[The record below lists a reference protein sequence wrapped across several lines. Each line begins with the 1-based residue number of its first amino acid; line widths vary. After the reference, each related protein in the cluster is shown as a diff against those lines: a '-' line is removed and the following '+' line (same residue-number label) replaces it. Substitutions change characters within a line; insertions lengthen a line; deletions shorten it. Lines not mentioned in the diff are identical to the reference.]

1 MILKNGKRIDGCTDT
16 LPVGTVQP
24 FLGLTPP
31 LGYLVC
37 QGQMVSKA
45 EYPELYKVCLSAFGV
60 ETNTH
65 FYLPD
70 LRGKTLAGYDEND
83 STMNTIG
90 KLLGQK
96 THTHTS
102 AAHTHTTGN
111 HTLTIDE
118 MPAHGHNVVDNN
130 RGFWLTTGTTQ
141 GDTGGRIYQDLP
153 ISAYGIDDSHAL
165 KAQNTGGS
173 GAHNHGDTGSTTPGD
188 TGSNTNYQPT
198 ITVNWIVKAAMLI
211 PHYFVVE
218 NTLTSTNTSNA
229 LSAAQGKILNGKFAN
244 YLPLNGGTMT
254 GEILIGQGDYKGI
267 QLGENGRINATLNGM
282 ANATVLGIL
291 DASVIVGHTSAPLLL
306 RGSYSAPLYNGVALV
321 ESGSNSNGSYIK
333 LVDGTMI
340 CYHTKS
346 ISVDCTS
353 QWGQLYEGG
362 AAVGNLPAT
371 FVSAPIVMVTNTS
384 PDGYFEG
391 MRDTTTTTWGT
402 LRMAIPSAATRA
414 FVVNF
419 LAIGR
424 WK

>member
-45 EYPELYKVCLSAFGV
+45 EYPELYKVCLSAFGI

-83 STMNTIG
+83 VAMNTIG

-96 THTHTS
+96 SHTH
-102 AAHTHTTGN
+102 ATGN

-118 MPAHGHNVVDNN
+118 MPAHNHHFEVED
-130 RGFWLTTGTTQ
+130 
-141 GDTGGRIYQDLP
+141 GDRTEYATSDRLYLSG
-153 ISAYGIDDSHAL
+153 SAYPALPTAGIGGDWYSSGTVKIQTA
-165 KAQNTGGS
+165 GGS
-173 GAHNHGDTGSTTPGD
+173 QPHNHGDTGETS
-188 TGSNTNYQPT
+188 SYQPT
-198 ITVNWIVKAAMLI
+198 VTVNWIVKAAMLI
-211 PHYFVVE
+211 PHYFTVE

-229 LSAAQGKILNGKFAN
+229 LSAAQGKILNDKFN
-244 YLPLNGGTMT
+244 TYLPLSGGTLT
-254 GEILIGQGDYKGI
+254 GKVYLGQGDANSLH
-267 QLGENGRINATLNGM
+267 LGVNGRINATIGTDT
-282 ANATVLGIL
+282 NATVLGIL
-291 DASVIVGHTSAPLLL
+291 DNYAAVGTTVAPLNL
-306 RGSYSAPLYNGVALV
+306 RGSGVSPYYNKTPLI
-321 ESGSNSNGSYIK
+321 ESGSNNNGSYIK
-333 LVDGTMI
+333 FVDGTMI
-340 CYHTKS
+340 CYLTKS

-362 AAVGNLPAT
+362 AAVGSLPAT
-371 FVSAPIVMVTNTS
+371 FVSAPIVMVTNTA

-402 LRMAIPSAATRA
+402 LRMAIPSAATRV

-419 LAIGR
+419 VAIGK

>member
-45 EYPELYKVCLSAFGV
+45 EYPELYKVCLSAFGI

-83 STMNTIG
+83 ATMNTIG

-96 THTHTS
+96 THV
-102 AAHTHTTGN
+102 HTTGN
-111 HTLTIDE
+111 HTLTVAE
-118 MPAHGHNVVDNN
+118 MPTHQHRTQFAWIDSTASGSEWGYVVKMD
-130 RGFWLTTGTTQ
+130 RDGKT
-141 GDTGGRIYQDLP
+141 DGGAEEFI
-153 ISAYGIDDSHAL
+153 
-165 KAQNTGGS
+165 GGS
-173 GAHNHGDTGSTTPGD
+173 QPHNHGDTGVAS
-188 TGSNTNYQPT
+188 NYQPT

-211 PHYFVVE
+211 PHYFTVE
-218 NTLTSTNTSNA
+218 NSLTSTSTSNA

-254 GEILIGQGDYKGI
+254 GEISIGQGDYKGI
-267 QLGENGRINATLNGM
+267 QIGENGRINATLNG
-282 ANATVLGIL
+282 NTNCTILGMM
-291 DASVIVGHTSAPLLL
+291 DGTVIVGHGDAPLVF
-306 RGSYSAPLYNGVALV
+306 RGSYGVPSYNGVALI
-321 ESGSNSNGSYIK
+321 ETGSNSNGTWIK
-333 LVDGTMI
+333 FVDGTMI
-340 CYHTKS
+340 CRHTKGVS
-346 ISVDCTS
+346 IECTS
-353 QWGQLYEGG
+353 QWGNLYEGG
-362 AAVGNLPAT
+362 ADLGSFPASFSGVPT
-371 FVSAPIVMVTNTS
+371 VMVTNTA

-391 MRDTTTTTWGT
+391 LRSSSATSWGHI
-402 LRMAIPSAATRA
+402 RMAIPSSATRE
-414 FVVNF
+414 FVVNL

>member
-45 EYPELYKVCLSAFGV
+45 EYPELYKVCLSAFGI

-83 STMNTIG
+83 VAMNTIG

-96 THTHTS
+96 S
-102 AAHTHTTGN
+102 HTHTTGN

-118 MPAHGHNVVDNN
+118 MPAHNHHFEVED
-130 RGFWLTTGTTQ
+130 
-141 GDTGGRIYQDLP
+141 GDRTEYATSDRLYLSG
-153 ISAYGIDDSHAL
+153 SAYPALPTAGIGGDWYSSGTVKIQTA
-165 KAQNTGGS
+165 GGS
-173 GAHNHGDTGSTTPGD
+173 QPHNHGDTGETS
-188 TGSNTNYQPT
+188 SYQPT
-198 ITVNWIVKAAMLI
+198 VTVNWIVKAAMLI
-211 PHYFVVE
+211 PHYFTVE

-244 YLPLNGGTMT
+244 YLPLNGGTMM
-254 GEILIGQGDYKGI
+254 GEIVIGQGDYKGI
-267 QLGENGRINATLNGM
+267 QIGENGRINATLNGNTNCTILGM
-282 ANATVLGIL
+282 MNGTVT
-291 DASVIVGHTSAPLLL
+291 VGHGDAPLLF
-306 RGSYSAPLYNGVALV
+306 RGSHGVPSYNGIALI
-321 ESGSNSNGSYIK
+321 ETGSNSNGTWIK
-333 LVDGTMI
+333 FVDGTMI
-340 CYHTKS
+340 CRHTKGV
-346 ISVDCTS
+346 SVACTS
-353 QWGQLYEGG
+353 QWGNLYEGG
-362 AAVGNLPAT
+362 ADLGSLPAT
-371 FVSAPIVMVTNTS
+371 FSDVPTVMVTNTA
-384 PDGYFEG
+384 PDGYLEG
-391 MRDTTTTTWGT
+391 LRSSSATSWGHI
-402 LRMAIPSAATRA
+402 RMAIPSSATRD
-414 FVVNF
+414 FVVNL